1 MVDRRWKNRPGVYY
15 FAGSGGEASINSQI
29 DSMVNHKN
37 KKPPNTTQLTLAQSI
52 DNIKILQDETF
63 DDYIATDKVSGVK
76 INQKLDKGFTQLAHG
91 ESQANNH
98 KKKQAQTQQIEYII
112 DRDHEI

>member
-37 KKPPNTTQLTLAQSI
+37 KKPPNTT
-52 DNIKILQDETF
+52 
-63 DDYIATDKVSGVK
+63 
-76 INQKLDKGFTQLAHG
+76 
-91 ESQANNH
+91 
-98 KKKQAQTQQIEYII
+98 
-112 DRDHEI
+112 